1 MTVKSLIQNPLRNLL
16 TVTLFLL
23 LQSPGLSAEG
33 ESADAQLTAEWLA
46 RQEIAELQRRYAQAT
61 DMMAGGDA
69 ANAKK
74 VAALYRQIF
83 TEDAPMSVKNQFTLE
98 GPMQWLE
105 LVQDRLGSLESAQ
118 HLIGSQLVEIQ
129 SLPNQ
134 KGDGGAATMRSY
146 LQATHIEKDGTLERV
161 LGIYHAEAVYLGS
174 AGWRLS
180 KMILEPLSV
189 ETAKRD

>member
-1 MTVKSLIQNPLRNLL
+1 MTVQSLIQNPLRNLL

-23 LQSPGLSAEG
+23 VQSPGLSAEG